1 MSWVNNLLAF
11 FPEVKKPEQK
21 VGFKEKLKWTLIILV
36 AFYILSVIPLFGLG
50 HNELA
55 RFEQLSIILGASFGS
70 ILSLGIGPIVTA
82 SIVLQLLT
90 GSKILN
96 IDLTSHDGRAYFQS
110 LQKLASVFFI
120 LFEAAVYVFLG
131 GLTPDPALR
140 GSSAYFSMQLILVI
154 QLIIGGLLIMF
165 MDEVVSKWGFG
176 SGLSLFIAAGVAS
189 EIVIRAFSP
198 LNSVG
203 EWAFGS
209 GQQPVG
215 AFLVFIISLVGGA
228 PKDAFLALFSILATL
243 VVFVMSVYAQAIKVE
258 IPLSFGRVSGFG
270 IRWPLNFLYTSNI
283 PVILVAALLANIQ
296 LVGNMVAH
304 QTDLGRCGPLG
315 CFGENGTPSSG
326 IVYFMT
332 VPSSLS
338 IQVFFLLFMAIVFSL
353 ALGLYYLKL
362 KNKDE
367 IKIIAR
373 IKFYLKLAQFG
384 YLLQLKPVKIFH
396 EPDGGIS
403 KKANCDVDMTFDL
416 MKYIKDYSDVLI
428 LSGDGDFAIVLKY
441 LMHINK
447 KVTVLARGERTAR
460 DIRQL
465 VGGDFRDFTRLR
477 RELEFIKK

>member
-110 LQKLASVFFI
+110 LQKLVSVFFI

-283 PVILVAALLANIQ
+283 PVILIAALLANVQ
-296 LVGNMVAH
+296 LGSGLLQSWGTISAATANEIALW
-304 QTDLGRCGPLG
+304 TSGPQ
-315 CFGENGTPSSG
+315 
-326 IVYFMT
+326 IVTNLLTGSF
-332 VPSSLS
+332 
-338 IQVFFLLFMAIVFSL
+338 VFFDIVR
-353 ALGLYYLKL
+353 ALGYALLLSLGSVIFSIFWVETAGMGASSQAKQIKASGLHIAGFRSDERILEKVLQRYIFPLTVMGGLAIGLLAAAADLLGALSRGTGILLAVMIIYRLYE
-362 KNKDE
+362 D
-367 IKIIAR
+367 IAKQHMMDMHPALR
-373 IKFYLKLAQFG
+373 KMM
-384 YLLQLKPVKIFH
+384 
-396 EPDGGIS
+396 GG
-403 KKANCDVDMTFDL
+403 
-416 MKYIKDYSDVLI
+416 
-428 LSGDGDFAIVLKY
+428 
-441 LMHINK
+441 
-447 KVTVLARGERTAR
+447 
-460 DIRQL
+460 
-465 VGGDFRDFTRLR
+465 
-477 RELEFIKK
+477 